1 MLLYIFLAFLA
12 YLLFKLI
19 VDFVIPVY
27 KTTQRVK
34 RSFREMQQKMQGQS
48 SHASQP
54 QNDKVH
60 DKKKKPSSDY
70 IDFEEVKDWLGDF
83 PIFAA

>member
-34 RSFREMQQKMQGQS
+34 RSFREMHQKMNGGS
-48 SHASQP
+48 SPSRQP
-54 QNDKVH
+54 QNDKTSE
-60 DKKKKPSSDY
+60 KKTKHSSDY
-70 IDFEEVKDWLGDF
+70 IDFEEVKD
-83 PIFAA
+83 

>member
-1 MLLYIFLAFLA
+1 MLLYIFFAFLA

-34 RSFREMQQKMQGQS
+34 RSFREMQQKMNGQF
-48 SHASQP
+48 SHTPQP
-54 QNDKVH
+54 QDEKTYE
-60 DKKKKPSSDY
+60 KKRKPSSDY
-70 IDFEEVKDWLGDF
+70 IDFEEVKD
-83 PIFAA
+83 

>member
-19 VDFVIPVY
+19 VDFIIPVY

-48 SHASQP
+48 SPEPQH
-54 QNDKVH
+54 QNDKAY
-60 DKKKKPSSDY
+60 DKKKKPASDY
-70 IDFEEVKDWLGDF
+70 IDFEEVKD
-83 PIFAA
+83 

>member
-1 MLLYIFLAFLA
+1 MLLYIFFAFLG

-19 VDFVIPVY
+19 VDFVIPIY

-34 RSFREMQQKMQGQS
+34 RSFREMQQKMNGQS
-48 SHASQP
+48 SHTQQ
-54 QNDKVH
+54 QNNTTY

-70 IDFEEVKDWLGDF
+70 IDFEEVKD
-83 PIFAA
+83 

>member
-1 MLLYIFLAFLA
+1 MLLYIFFAFLA

-34 RSFREMQQKMQGQS
+34 RSFREMQQKMNGGS
-48 SHASQP
+48 SPSRPP
-54 QNDKVH
+54 QNDKTSE
-60 DKKKKPSSDY
+60 KKMKHSSDY
-70 IDFEEVKDWLGDF
+70 IDFEEVKD
-83 PIFAA
+83 

>member
-1 MLLYIFLAFLA
+1 MLLYIFFAFLA

-34 RSFREMQQKMQGQS
+34 RSFREMHQKMNGGS
-48 SHASQP
+48 SPSRQP
-54 QNDKVH
+54 QNDKTSE
-60 DKKKKPSSDY
+60 KKTKHSSDY
-70 IDFEEVKDWLGDF
+70 IDFEEVKD
-83 PIFAA
+83 